1 LKLASELQTRRK
13 AITSYSKLQRKSW
26 GQYASATFGNIDS
39 MIDTTAVATTGD
51 SIYDHMAATNNK
63 RKRGSL
69 EQQDSGRQAPGAV
82 AADAP
87 ELTQYEDGGLSQLIA
102 HNNAEGHMNGGNP
115 NQSATDTATAALAYT
130 HGLPDLQFTTQTT
143 ADNNDGAFQ
152 GGASFSLDALK
163 DGSQGANPTQ
173 VSPTSAPSSATKP
186 PVGSDEWHKVRR
198 DNHKEG
204 NTPTTFFLV
213 HTYCSLD

>member
-1 LKLASELQTRRK
+1 
-13 AITSYSKLQRKSW
+13 
-26 GQYASATFGNIDS
+26 
-39 MIDTTAVATTGD
+39 MIDTTAVATIGD
-51 SIYDHMAATNNK
+51 SIYDPMAATNNK

-143 ADNNDGAFQ
+143 ADNNDGFQ
-152 GGASFSLDALK
+152 GGASFTLDALK

-204 NTPTTFFLV
+204 NTPLTFFFV
-213 HTYCSLD
+213 HTRCILD